1 MAIFARTGPSGFE
14 LASAAASV
22 SVDFVLVIA
31 LFTVLSLHIA
41 VSTKLEI
48 YRRRIVHVPAVE
60 MVWTDPAGLDFAESR
75 AAVSECSVSIIALLE
90 VFGIPKAV
98 PTFLDHYFR
107 RAGRR
112 LPIDI
117 RTGPVFLDLTATA
130 ARLQPVVTLLRRRL
144 VNFVPANR
152 RLNFGA
158 F

>member
-1 MAIFARTGPSGFE
+1 MAIFAHTGPSGFD

-22 SVDFVLVIA
+22 SVDFIFIIA
-31 LFTVLSLHIA
+31 LFAVLSLHIA
-41 VSTKLEI
+41 VSAKLEI

-60 MVWTDPAGLDFAESR
+60 MVWADPAGLDFAESR

-90 VFGIPKAV
+90 VFGVPKAV
-98 PTFLDHYFR
+98 PTSLDHYFR

-130 ARLQPVVTLLRRRL
+130 ARLQPVVTLFRRRL
-144 VNFVPANR
+144 VYFVPAKR
-152 RLNFGA
+152 RLSFCT